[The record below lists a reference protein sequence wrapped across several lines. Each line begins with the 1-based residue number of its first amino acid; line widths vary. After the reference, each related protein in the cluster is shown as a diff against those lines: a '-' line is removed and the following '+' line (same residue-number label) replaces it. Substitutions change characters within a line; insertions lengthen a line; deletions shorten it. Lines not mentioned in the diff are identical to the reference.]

1 MGQSGRYEL
10 KYILDEER
18 AVAVANYVRAYLRPS
33 EHNAAGPVRG
43 HPVVSLYMD
52 SPDYFFFRQAFTGLK
67 NRMKLRIRFYDDHW
81 ERPAFFEIKR
91 RVSDVI
97 CKDRAMISREGVRQ
111 FLTGGW
117 PCPNHWPDPTVLT
130 HGKRRI
136 DVYYKFWNLCSQIKA
151 EGSIYISYLRE
162 IYEAANDDE
171 LRVTFDR
178 QLSATPYDGSGR
190 LYLPT
195 WGYPPPPDC
204 PPYYF
209 PFKGVVL
216 ELKFDERAP
225 VWMYDM
231 VRFFDLERRPMCKY
245 CACVEGLGL
254 AYGKLPHPEHQWPL
268 MLHGFD

>member
-1 MGQSGRYEL
+1 MIRDKTPGDKYTGDWQETRGRTSQNGKQGKTVGQSGRYEL

-18 AVAVANYVRAYLRPS
+18 AVAVANYIRAYLRPS

-117 PCPNHWPDPTVLT
+117 PCPNHWPDPTVLK

-151 EGSIYISYLRE
+151 EGTIYISYLRE

-171 LRVTFDR
+171 HPRDLRPPAQRHAVRR
-178 QLSATPYDGSGR
+178 QWKTVLANVGIPASAR
-190 LYLPT
+190 LPSLL
-195 WGYPPPPDC
+195 
-204 PPYYF
+204 F
-209 PFKGVVL
+209 PFQ
-216 ELKFDERAP
+216 
-225 VWMYDM
+225 
-231 VRFFDLERRPMCKY
+231 RR
-245 CACVEGLGL
+245 GLGT
-254 AYGKLPHPEHQWPL
+254 EIR
-268 MLHGFD
+268 